1 MDIYIIAVI
10 LSIVIGAVH
19 ILGNRLAIRNKE
31 HNLKI
36 ISFAA
41 GVSITYIFMELIPMI
56 TEAAILINRYLF
68 LSALVGFSIHLFI
81 EKLIYKHKIKHG
93 LIKKMGNEENL
104 FYFAHHF
111 ILGIIFV
118 TFLEENLI
126 RGLLFFFII
135 MVYIFVSNLPTPLE
149 RSISK
154 EIFLS
159 SSTLLGTLF
168 GILLVKVLSVSNLII
183 FALVGIST
191 GILFFTITRHQIPFY
206 KRGKL
211 RYFAL
216 GSIIYA
222 IIIILSWYI

>member
-1 MDIYIIAVI
+1 MNIYFIAVV

-19 ILGNRLAIRNKE
+19 ILGNRLAIQNKE
-31 HNLKI
+31 HNLKL

-68 LSALVGFSIHLFI
+68 LSALAGFSIHLFV
-81 EKLIYKHKIKHG
+81 ERLIYKHNVKRGITKM
-93 LIKKMGNEENL
+93 MGNEENI

-149 RSISK
+149 RSIKK
-154 EIFLS
+154 EIFFS

-168 GILLVKVLSVSNLII
+168 GILLVNVLSMSDLIM
-183 FALVGIST
+183 FALIGIST

-206 KRGKL
+206 KKGKL
-211 RYFAL
+211 RYFTL
-216 GSIIYA
+216 GSVIYA
-222 IIIILSWYI
+222 VIIILSWYI